1 MERIEALK
9 HVLQDGGYSEAEKTS
24 ALEALRDISANAQ
37 TAFERETAQAVLKE
51 LDGPAKDEPLD
62 ANMIRL
68 LQLTGMT
75 VEEWKAVSER

>member
-1 MERIEALK
+1 MERITAL
-9 HVLQDGGYSEAEKTS
+9 SEIMRDEKRVQIEKDA
-24 ALEALRDISANAQ
+24 ALAALRDIAANAQ